1 MTDTNLTAE
10 LDRRIGDLSTALA
23 IVTDERDR
31 YRDAADSLM
40 QEADALRIRIQA
52 QQATI
57 DRLRLHLQQGV
68 EL

>member
-23 IVTDERDR
+23 IVTEERDR

-40 QEADALRIRIQA
+40 KEADALRIRIQT

>member
-1 MTDTNLTAE
+1 MK
-10 LDRRIGDLSTALA
+10 
-23 IVTDERDR
+23 
-31 YRDAADSLM
+31 
-40 QEADALRIRIQA
+40 EADALRIRIQT